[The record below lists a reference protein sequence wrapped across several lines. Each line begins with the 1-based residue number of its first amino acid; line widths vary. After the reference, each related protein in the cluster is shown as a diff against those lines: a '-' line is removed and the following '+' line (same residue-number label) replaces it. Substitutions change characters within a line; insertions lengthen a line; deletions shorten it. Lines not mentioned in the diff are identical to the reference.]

1 MVGRRLFHLRP
12 PEEVLSVNLGR
23 IYRLWHRARKWRVED
38 VSLQM
43 YLERRLPAGHRSGY
57 KMGIVKKMTM
67 KSEDIILRTAE
78 LSDAEELLEIYAPY
92 VEKTAVTFEYEIPDI
107 REFKERIKK
116 TLKKYPYILA
126 EGDGEILGYAYTG
139 PFVGRAAYDWA
150 VETTIY
156 LKEDKRRMGIGK
168 KLYGKLEEISKAQN
182 ILNMYACIACPEKED
197 QYLNE
202 NSVQFHE
209 HLGYSIAGK
218 FHKCGYKFGT
228 WYNMVWM
235 EKIIGKHKDI
245 PRPVTAFP
253 FLMNLWQ
260 RL

>member
-1 MVGRRLFHLRP
+1 
-12 PEEVLSVNLGR
+12 
-23 IYRLWHRARKWRVED
+23 
-38 VSLQM
+38 
-43 YLERRLPAGHRSGY
+43 
-57 KMGIVKKMTM
+57 MGIVKEMTI

-126 EGDGEILGYAYTG
+126 EGNGEILGYAYTG

-168 KLYGKLEEISKAQN
+168 MLYGKLEEISKAQN

-235 EKIIGKHKDI
+235 EKIIGKHKAI